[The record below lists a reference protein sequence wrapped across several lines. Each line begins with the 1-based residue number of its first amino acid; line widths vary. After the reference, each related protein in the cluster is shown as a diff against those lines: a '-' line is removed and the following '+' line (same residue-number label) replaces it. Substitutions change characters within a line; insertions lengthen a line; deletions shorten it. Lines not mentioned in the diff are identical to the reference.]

1 MSASRV
7 LRSWTRRRVVLVGV
21 VVAVLLGALVA
32 LPRLGSDGGPP
43 LMTDDVAEEPVEET
57 APEADD
63 QEVADEE
70 AAHRPPEEAD
80 GPPSGD
86 DGEAVAV
93 SAARHE
99 RDLVRDAQL
108 ELAYDDFDAAY
119 SGLRT
124 AARDAGGQL
133 TDAEV
138 TREDGTAH
146 GTAVLEVP
154 SEELEATLEAIAELG
169 EVRGERITT
178 DDVTDQL
185 VNLDARLSH
194 LEETEAFYL
203 QLFDDAEDVDDA
215 LALQERLEG
224 VQQQL
229 EEVRAHRDHLA
240 ERTRSSEVTVDLV
253 PPDEAAVAA
262 AAGDGVLAGYWDE
275 AVAAFLAVTGTLL
288 VILGGAA
295 PILAVLATLTVIAVA
310 LIRTPRRPQTAA
322 TPPRPATTG
331 DAVD

>member
-7 LRSWTRRRVVLVGV
+7 LRSWTRRRVVLAGV
-21 VVAVLLGALVA
+21 VLAVLLGALVA
-32 LPRLGSDGGPP
+32 LPRLGGDGGPAQ
-43 LMTDDVAEEPVEET
+43 MTDDVAEEPVEET
-57 APEADD
+57 AREADD
-63 QEVADEE
+63 QEVADR
-70 AAHRPPEEAD
+70 APEEAD
-80 GPPSGD
+80 GPPSGG

-99 RDLVRDAQL
+99 RDLVRDAEL
-108 ELAYDDFDAAY
+108 ELAYEDFDAAY
-119 SGLRT
+119 DGLRA

-138 TREDGTAH
+138 TREDGTAR
-146 GTAVLEVP
+146 GTVVLEVP

-178 DDVTDQL
+178 EDVTDQL
-185 VNLDARLSH
+185 VDLDARLSH

-229 EEVRAHRDHLA
+229 EEVRAHRDRLA
-240 ERTRSSEVTVDLV
+240 ERTRSSEVTVDLM
-253 PPDEAAVAA
+253 PPDEAVVAA

-288 VILGGAA
+288 VILAGAA
-295 PILAVLATLTVIAVA
+295 PILAVLAVLTVVAVA
-310 LIRTPRRPQTAA
+310 LIRTLRRPETAA
-322 TPPRPATTG
+322 APPRPATTG
-331 DAVD
+331 DAA